1 VLDIYG
7 FEKFDTNSFE
17 QLLINYANEKLQ
29 RHFNRHVFEVEQDEY
44 AGQYQ
49 SLVRVLECY

>member
-1 VLDIYG
+1 MLDIYG

-44 AGQYQ
+44 AGQCQ
-49 SLVRVLECY
+49 SLVSV